1 MKNLKQRNNSVI
13 LDIGKTHIKIILF
26 DTINFKELVTYQ
38 TKNKILD
45 TTPYPHFDLEFMKS
59 FIITSLKKISKEF
72 PVDTIFTSTHGACLV
87 LLGKDKLILPVL
99 DYEHDGPDEVRSEYD
114 KTRLPFHLSGTPAMP
129 AGLNLGAQIYWLNK
143 GFPDEFAKV
152 DTILFWPQYWSYW
165 LCGVVASEISYA
177 SSHSDL
183 WNINENKFI
192 DLKNY
197 EISPKVNFPN
207 IKPASEIL
215 GPIKKNLAQ
224 EMGLSEDVMIYCG
237 GHDSSLTL
245 ASAYL
250 KFELP
255 VTVISTGTW
264 ITVFS
269 IGKKSINI
277 KEQKGVMISCDCFR
291 NKIPNF
297 RFPGGKIYENNLK
310 TVNKLKNMKLG
321 LNSSD
326 IDLINFEDI
335 EGAKFIDNKSNKEIK
350 LDEFNYEGVEHT
362 ISEVLAKKT
371 LLGLEM
377 IEADGKILL
386 SGPFIKNKSYLSMIK
401 NNWKNSVIIED
412 DYLGLCNGIA
422 NLINN

>member
-1 MKNLKQRNNSVI
+1 MKNLKQRNNSAI

-26 DTINFKELVTYQ
+26 DTINFKELVSFQ
-38 TKNKILD
+38 TRNRILNIS
-45 TTPYPHFDLEFMKS
+45 PYPHFDLEFIKS
-59 FIITSLKKISKEF
+59 FIISSIKKISKEF
-72 PVDTIFTSTHGACLV
+72 SIDTIFTSTHGACLA
-87 LLGKDKLILPVL
+87 LLGKDKLIFPVL
-99 DYEHDGPDEVRSEYD
+99 DYEHDGPDEVRPEYD
-114 KTRLPFHLSGTPAMP
+114 KMRLPFHLTGTPKMP
-129 AGLNLGAQIYWLNK
+129 AGLNLGAQIYWINNR
-143 GFPDEFAKV
+143 FPGKFDEV
-152 DTILFWPQYWSYW
+152 ETILFWPQYWSYW
-165 LCGVVASEISYA
+165 LSGVVASEISYA

-183 WNINENKFI
+183 WNINENEFI

-197 EISPKVNFPN
+197 GVSSKVKFPK
-207 IKPASEIL
+207 IQSASKIL

-250 KFELP
+250 KFEMP
-255 VTVISTGTW
+255 ITVISTGTW

-269 IGKKSINI
+269 IGEKNINI
-277 KEQKGVMISCDCFR
+277 KEQKGVMVSCDCFG
-291 NKIPNF
+291 NKTPNF
-297 RFPGGKIYENNLK
+297 RFPGGKIFENNLK
-310 TVNKLKNMKLG
+310 TKNKFKNMKLE

-326 IDLINFEDI
+326 IDLINFENI
-335 EGAKFIDNKSNKEIK
+335 EGAKFFDNKSNKEIK
-350 LDEFNYEGVEHT
+350 LDEFNYESVEHT
-362 ISEVLAKKT
+362 ISEVLARKT

-386 SGPFIKNKSYLSMIK
+386 SGPFIKNKSYLNMIK

-412 DYLGLCNGIA
+412 NYLGLCNGIA